1 MIILQLF
8 LFTPS
13 FVPATHETSFNS
25 LVLCYSSIFYW
36 IYFLCLKKKKTT
48 PHYSW
53 TLPIYPCFSRLQ
65 PDVTSFGSFFFFLTS
80 LIKLGRCFSSGF
92 CLLPE
97 CPSSTHLIYLWIL
110 STGSDDNQVVVY
122 VGKLELTQKVIL
134 GLTSWSSYDIR
145 CLQEQILAMTI
156 SVIRQLGRS
165 AREIEILWSLSSK
178 TSSGC

>member
-1 MIILQLF
+1 MLF
-8 LFTPS
+8 L
-13 FVPATHETSFNS
+13 HILLNI
-25 LVLCYSSIFYW
+25 IFSA
-36 IYFLCLKKKKTT
+36 LKKKKQLHTT
-48 PHYSW
+48 VELSQF
-53 TLPIYPCFSRLQ
+53 TLVFQDSNQMLPLLEA
-65 PDVTSFGSFFFFLTS
+65 FFFLTS